1 MILEKE
7 KKLIRETIEFP
18 VYYDRLQQTIKDAK
32 KMMVCDIRGWGK
44 IQFMDKPEQR
54 QDAIGEVVAKLL
66 NEYHF
71 RENLRCDDERLKEE
85 MVFI

>member
-1 MILEKE
+1 MISEKG

-18 VYYDRLQQTIKDAK
+18 VQYDRTQQTIRDAK

-44 IQFMDKPEQR
+44 IQYMNKAEKR
-54 QDAIGEVVAKLL
+54 QDAIGELVAKLL

-71 RENLRCDDERLKEE
+71 KENLPCDDELLKEE